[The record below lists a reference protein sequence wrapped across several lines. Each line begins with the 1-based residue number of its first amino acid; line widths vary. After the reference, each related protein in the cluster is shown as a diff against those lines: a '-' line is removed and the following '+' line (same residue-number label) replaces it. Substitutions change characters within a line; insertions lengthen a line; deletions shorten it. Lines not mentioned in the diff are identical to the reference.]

1 MRILKKIEVSL
12 PKASEPTAIIRGN
25 NGVDDHA

>member
-12 PKASEPTAIIRGN
+12 PKTSEPTAIIRGN